1 MAKKFKFKLEA
12 VLKIRKL
19 KEDQCKM
26 EIGRLQVR
34 MSELE
39 GFKSDNNK
47 SIDTA
52 YADQEASL
60 GQGLSGREL
69 QFHPFFVSGKK
80 ANIDV
85 IEKEMAML
93 KEQLDYRYDELNHL
107 RGESKLIEEM
117 KSKEEI
123 KHKKERTKK
132 EFEQIEEQVQNWK
145 SALNK

>member
-12 VLKIRKL
+12 VLKVRKI

-34 MSELE
+34 MKELE
-39 GFKSDNNK
+39 GFKVENNT

-52 YADQEASL
+52 YADQELSL
-60 GQGLSGREL
+60 EAGLSGREL
-69 QFHPFFVSGKK
+69 QFHPFFVTGKK
-80 ANIDV
+80 ANLDV

-93 KEQLDYRYDELNHL
+93 KEQLDYRYNELNHL
-107 RGESKLIEEM
+107 RGEVKLVEEM
-117 KSKEEI
+117 KSKEQI

-132 EFEQIEEQVQNWK
+132 EYEQIEEQVLNWK
-145 SALNK
+145 SAQK